1 MSLLEQH
8 IDLPCGEKI
17 KNRICKA
24 AMTERIADNR
34 NFANQAHHTLY
45 RKWNDGSCGLLLTG
59 NVQVDRK
66 NIEAAGNVVIEENS
80 YKDQMAALKKWAD
93 VATRDESHLW
103 MQISHAGRQTPGEL
117 NLSPLAPSSIP
128 LKIPGRKFGVPTE
141 MTEEEIIDVINRF
154 IFVGKVARESG
165 FTGIQLHSAHGYLLS
180 EFLSPDIN
188 IRSDSW
194 GGSIENRA
202 RLLLEIINGCRK
214 ELGNDYPISVKLNS
228 ADFQKGG
235 FSNEESIKVAV
246 MLSNAGIDLLEI
258 SGGTYEQPKLLGYDK
273 VSVNPKRNQFLRNST
288 IARES
293 YFLSYAEN
301 ISSAIDTPLMVTGG
315 FRSRVGMEAALS
327 SQVCQMIGVAR
338 PLCSDPLAIKKIING
353 EIDHLPAHEEKL
365 SIGPWWLSTKSPFRL
380 IQAIN
385 AFSAQSWFYMQ
396 IRRMSQGL
404 DPDIDLRPFKAF
416 LENNKYDQ
424 ASTHDYHNHI
434 PE

>member
-1 MSLLEQH
+1 MNFLEQY
-8 IDLPCGEKI
+8 IDLPCGVKI

-24 AMTERIADNR
+24 AMTERIADKR

-45 RKWNDGSCGLLLTG
+45 KKWNDGNCGLLLTG
-59 NVQVDRK
+59 NIQVDRK
-66 NIEAAGNVVIEENS
+66 NIEAAGNVVIEEES
-80 YKDQMAALKKWAD
+80 YRDQIPALKKWVD
-93 VATRDESHLW
+93 IATRNGSHLW

-117 NLSPLAPSSIP
+117 NLYPLAPSSIP

-194 GGSIENRA
+194 GGSLENRA

-235 FSNEESIKVAV
+235 FSNEESVKVAV
-246 MLSNAGIDLLEI
+246 MLSKAGIDLLEI

-273 VSVNPKRNQFLRNST
+273 VSVNPKRNQFIKNST

-301 ISSAIDTPLMVTGG
+301 ISSAIDIPLMVTGG
-315 FRSRVGMEAALS
+315 FRSRKGMEAALS
-327 SQVCQMIGVAR
+327 SQVCQMIGIAR
-338 PLCSDPLAIKKIING
+338 PLCSDPLAIKKIMDG
-353 EIDHLPAHEEKL
+353 EIDNLPVYEEKL
-365 SIGPWWLSTKSPFRL
+365 SIGPWWLSKKSPFRI

-385 AFSAQSWFYMQ
+385 AFSSQAWFYMQ

-404 DPDIDLRPFKAF
+404 NPDISMRPFKAF

-424 ASTHDYHNHI
+424 ASIRDYHNHM